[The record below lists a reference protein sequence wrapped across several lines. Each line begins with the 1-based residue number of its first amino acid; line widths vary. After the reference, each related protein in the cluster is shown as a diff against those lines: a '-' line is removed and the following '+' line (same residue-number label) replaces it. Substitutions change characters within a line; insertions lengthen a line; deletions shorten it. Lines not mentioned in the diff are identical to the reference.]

1 MKRKKGN
8 EKEKERKS
16 NIKGDKKKSFGKNNY
31 LQSVPGLLTLPS
43 IFQKLIAVALKLK

>member
-8 EKEKERKS
+8 EKERKS
-16 NIKGDKKKSFGKNNY
+16 NIKGDKKKSFGKNNH
-31 LQSVPGLLTLPS
+31 LQSVPGLLTLLS